1 MKHNTAIQRNHF
13 RKQWQLRVKTWFNQP
28 AKKLKRRQAR
38 EKKAAA
44 VFPRPVGLLRPVVQ
58 APTKRYN
65 TKARFGRGFS
75 VEELKRAGL
84 SVSQALT
91 IGIAVDR
98 RRKNRSEESLARNAA
113 RLGQY
118 KSKLILF
125 PRVAGKPKKGSFVSD
140 AKEEDLKNVTQ
151 HTGTLLPI
159 TTAAEHVEY
168 RAITPEEKNSS
179 AFATL
184 RRARDWVKK
193 VGTRQKLKEKNA
205 EKRKAAP
212 AEKAAE

>member
-1 MKHNTAIQRNHF
+1 M
-13 RKQWQLRVKTWFNQP
+13 
-28 AKKLKRRQAR
+28 
-38 EKKAAA
+38 
-44 VFPRPVGLLRPVVQ
+44 
-58 APTKRYN
+58 
-65 TKARFGRGFS
+65 
-75 VEELKRAGL
+75 
-84 SVSQALT
+84 T

-125 PRVAGKPKKGSFVSD
+125 PRVAGKPKKGAFVSD

-159 TTAAEHVEY
+159 VAAAEQVEY
-168 RAITPEEKNSS
+168 RAITPEEKNAS

-205 EKRKAAP
+205 EKRKAQP